1 MTACAIHVS
10 FSHLSKY
17 TNEYRFLLFHSDKP
31 QKYNTVFGEIKKIPD
46 QTDIFWFFKISK
58 QKHSLGLHCG
68 VQSEAV
74 QYNRTD
80 RLRNV
85 SLYEVQKFPVLQ
97 HRKPELKE
105 VYLCIFIA
113 LETTFLQ
120 INSISTTHV

>member
-1 MTACAIHVS
+1 MQAFSACFMKFCLALNS
-10 FSHLSKY
+10 Y
-17 TNEYRFLLFHSDKP
+17 
-31 QKYNTVFGEIKKIPD
+31 KI
-46 QTDIFWFFKISK
+46 FK
-58 QKHSLGLHCG
+58 QKHSPGLHCG

-74 QYNRTD
+74 QYHRTD